1 MCFCNFELVNKCPL
15 PYKNVGVFF
24 WNFNSLCDEVEWE
37 VSVLEDEFCWVN
49 QTSWLSLF
57 LIITCIRSLYNF
69 RALLYLSSS
78 VSSLTGTLF
87 SISTF
92 LSSVPSSWK
101 NSNYNKD
108 KKNVIS
114 ILEKICFLYTFIDM
128 VFMISFASSAVDA
141 MLSSVLVFWLFN
153 NFATKPQ
160 CGET

>member
-15 PYKNVGVFF
+15 PYKNVEGFF

-114 ILEKICFLYTFIDM
+114 ILEKKFFYIPSSTWFLWFLLLLLLLMRCCLQY
-128 VFMISFASSAVDA
+128 
-141 MLSSVLVFWLFN
+141 
-153 NFATKPQ
+153 
-160 CGET
+160 